1 MSTRW
6 PHAHAHIDAR
16 SLAMAREIVSRLCA
30 RPSYLEE
37 ARERLL
43 RWEER
48 NGPEAPGIQ
57 SWKEWYSLIK
67 QGVEAV
73 IEALCSE
80 DERGQQLRQ
89 NSPFVGVLSNKEV
102 WAFKRAFSP
111 CTEANSNI

>member
-1 MSTRW
+1 
-6 PHAHAHIDAR
+6 
-16 SLAMAREIVSRLCA
+16 MAREIASRLCA
-30 RPSYLEE
+30 RPTYLEE

-43 RWEER
+43 RCEER

-57 SWKEWYSLIK
+57 SWKEWHSLIN

-89 NSPFVGVLSNKEV
+89 NSPFTALWSSIQAGRKVIA
-102 WAFKRAFSP
+102 AFVFQ
-111 CTEANSNI
+111 